1 MVQAFE
7 QSYAE
12 QIAQNKK
19 PASDIPIY
27 DYMCTYFKKIEKNIQ
42 KSTAESYRGMINGR
56 IRRYFTA
63 RKDLTVGNQYLHIS
77 TRKMKYLMDNN
88 YIPHENTGHTT
99 HKYRVRTED
108 AVRFKARMDTE
119 PGFLSELSGM
129 FSNRAEWHPLPM
141 FEATPEN
148 CEAFRRWLD
157 SQWAELPEALPT
169 QTAAEL
175 VGHSPQRIHEWI
187 REEVLVGIKLGT
199 IQYCA
204 KAEFIGFMASP
215 QRLAHPRTEKYKEL
229 IREFKYVQRREREN
243 EQRRQKRKMM
253 KEST

>member
-1 MVQAFE
+1 
-7 QSYAE
+7 
-12 QIAQNKK
+12 
-19 PASDIPIY
+19 
-27 DYMCTYFKKIEKNIQ
+27 
-42 KSTAESYRGMINGR
+42 
-56 IRRYFTA
+56 
-63 RKDLTVGNQYLHIS
+63 
-77 TRKMKYLMDNN
+77 
-88 YIPHENTGHTT
+88 
-99 HKYRVRTED
+99 
-108 AVRFKARMDTE
+108 
-119 PGFLSELSGM
+119 
-129 FSNRAEWHPLPM
+129 M

-187 REEVLVGIKLGT
+187 REEVLVGIKLGA

-204 KAEFIGFMASP
+204 KVEFVSFMASP
-215 QRLAHPRTEKYKEL
+215 QRLSHPRTEKYKEL
-229 IREFKYVQRREREN
+229 IREFKYIQRREREN

>member
-1 MVQAFE
+1 M
-7 QSYAE
+7 
-12 QIAQNKK
+12 
-19 PASDIPIY
+19 
-27 DYMCTYFKKIEKNIQ
+27 TEKQ
-42 KSTAESYRGMINGR
+42 FMSGSELR
-56 IRRYFTA
+56 
-63 RKDLTVGNQYLHIS
+63 QYLHIS
-77 TRKMKYLMDNN
+77 TRKMKYLMDSN

-129 FSNRAEWHPLPM
+129 FSNRTEWHPLPM

-148 CEAFRRWLD
+148 CEAFRRWLS

-215 QRLAHPRTEKYKEL
+215 QWLAHPRTEKYKEL

>member
-1 MVQAFE
+1 
-7 QSYAE
+7 
-12 QIAQNKK
+12 
-19 PASDIPIY
+19 
-27 DYMCTYFKKIEKNIQ
+27 
-42 KSTAESYRGMINGR
+42 
-56 IRRYFTA
+56 
-63 RKDLTVGNQYLHIS
+63 
-77 TRKMKYLMDNN
+77 MKYLMDNN

-129 FSNRAEWHPLPM
+129 FSNRTEWHPLPM

-187 REEVLVGIKLGT
+187 REEVLVGIKLGS

-229 IREFKYVQRREREN
+229 IREFKYIQRREREN

>member
-1 MVQAFE
+1 MLTE
-7 QSYAE
+7 RM
-12 QIAQNKK
+12 IL
-19 PASDIPIY
+19 
-27 DYMCTYFKKIEKNIQ
+27 YMTQ
-42 KSTAESYRGMINGR
+42 KEFMSGSELR
-56 IRRYFTA
+56 
-63 RKDLTVGNQYLHIS
+63 QYLHIS

-129 FSNRAEWHPLPM
+129 FSNRTEWHPLPM

-148 CEAFRRWLD
+148 CEAFRRWL
-157 SQWAELPEALPT
+157 SLQWAELPEALPT

-187 REEVLVGIKLGT
+187 REEVLVGIKLGLYT
-199 IQYCA
+199 VLRQSGIYRLYGVTA
-204 KAEFIGFMASP
+204 KAGASAHGKI
-215 QRLAHPRTEKYKEL
+215 QRTDSGIQIYTASRA
-229 IREFKYVQRREREN
+229 
-243 EQRRQKRKMM
+243 
-253 KEST
+253 

>member
-1 MVQAFE
+1 MT
-7 QSYAE
+7 
-12 QIAQNKK
+12 QNEFM
-19 PASDIPIY
+19 SGS
-27 DYMCTYFKKIEKNIQ
+27 EL
-42 KSTAESYRGMINGR
+42 R
-56 IRRYFTA
+56 
-63 RKDLTVGNQYLHIS
+63 QYLHIS

-129 FSNRAEWHPLPM
+129 FSNRTEWHPLPM

-148 CEAFRRWLD
+148 CEAFRRW
-157 SQWAELPEALPT
+157 LPT

-187 REEVLVGIKLGT
+187 REETLTGIKLGA

-204 KAEFIGFMASP
+204 KAEFVNFMASP

-229 IREFKYVQRREREN
+229 IREFKYNRRREREN

>member
-1 MVQAFE
+1 MSKQRRRDTTLTIRLTK
-7 QSYAE
+7 AE
-12 QIAQNKK
+12 KERIERNAKHAERSITDYLVLLSLETPIHVAEDVKPLLIELKRIGNNLNQITA
-19 PASDIPIY
+19 
-27 DYMCTYFKKIEKNIQ
+27 KIN
-42 KSTAESYRGMINGR
+42 
-56 IRRYFTA
+56 
-63 RKDLTVGNQYLHIS
+63 
-77 TRKMKYLMDNN
+77 
-88 YIPHENTGHTT
+88 
-99 HKYRVRTED
+99 

-129 FSNRAEWHPLPM
+129 FSNRTEWHPLPM

-187 REEVLVGIKLGT
+187 RKKVLVGIKLGT

-204 KAEFIGFMASP
+204 KAEFVNFMASP
-215 QRLAHPRTEKYKEL
+215 QRLAHPRTEKYKDL
-229 IREFKYVQRREREN
+229 IWEFKYIQRREREN
-243 EQRRQKRKMM
+243 EQRNTIP
-253 KEST
+253 SFLI

>member
-1 MVQAFE
+1 M
-7 QSYAE
+7 
-12 QIAQNKK
+12 
-19 PASDIPIY
+19 
-27 DYMCTYFKKIEKNIQ
+27 TEKEFM
-42 KSTAESYRGMINGR
+42 SGSELR
-56 IRRYFTA
+56 
-63 RKDLTVGNQYLHIS
+63 QYLHIS

-129 FSNRAEWHPLPM
+129 FSNRTEWHPLPM

-148 CEAFRRWLD
+148 CEAFRRWLEL
-157 SQWAELPEALPT
+157 QWAELPEALPT

-187 REEVLVGIKLGT
+187 REEVLVGIKLGS
-199 IQYCA
+199 IQVLRQSGIYRLYGVTA
-204 KAEFIGFMASP
+204 KAGAPAHGKI
-215 QRLAHPRTEKYKEL
+215 QRTDSGIQIHTAP
-229 IREFKYVQRREREN
+229 
-243 EQRRQKRKMM
+243 
-253 KEST
+253 

>member
-1 MVQAFE
+1 MFTTANIYAHLDKSKKQESADVILIKQKNDAPTAGAFLLTE
-7 QSYAE
+7 RM
-12 QIAQNKK
+12 IL
-19 PASDIPIY
+19 
-27 DYMCTYFKKIEKNIQ
+27 YMTQ
-42 KSTAESYRGMINGR
+42 KEFMSGSELR
-56 IRRYFTA
+56 
-63 RKDLTVGNQYLHIS
+63 QYLHIS

-108 AVRFKARMDTE
+108 AVRFKSRMDTE

-129 FSNRAEWHPLPM
+129 FSNRTEWHPLPM

-175 VGHSPQRIHEWI
+175 VGHNPQSIHKLIKEN
-187 REEVLVGIKLGT
+187 VLHGVKIGAV
-199 IQYCA
+199 QYIP
-204 KAEFIGFMASP
+204 KTEFISYMASP
-215 QRLAHPRTEKYKEL
+215 KKLSTPRTEKYKEL
-229 IREFKYVQRREREN
+229 TKAFKYKQRREHEN
-243 EQRRQKRKMM
+243 EQHRCKRKM
-253 KEST
+253 KSRDCID

>member
-1 MVQAFE
+1 
-7 QSYAE
+7 
-12 QIAQNKK
+12 
-19 PASDIPIY
+19 
-27 DYMCTYFKKIEKNIQ
+27 
-42 KSTAESYRGMINGR
+42 
-56 IRRYFTA
+56 
-63 RKDLTVGNQYLHIS
+63 
-77 TRKMKYLMDNN
+77 
-88 YIPHENTGHTT
+88 
-99 HKYRVRTED
+99 
-108 AVRFKARMDTE
+108 
-119 PGFLSELSGM
+119 M
-129 FSNRAEWHPLPM
+129 FSNRTEWHPLPM

-148 CEAFRRWLD
+148 CEAFRWWLD

-187 REEVLVGIKLGT
+187 REETLTGIKLGS

-229 IREFKYVQRREREN
+229 IREFKYIQRREREN
-243 EQRRQKRKMM
+243 EQRRQKRKVM